1 MPATL
6 LRQTC
11 QVAGL
16 YAGTPEQF
24 LVANFGQGVTQG
36 NRVVFCQG
44 IFGPGAGKNDVVMGP
59 TQVPIGAP
67 VHPTGGGNDVG
78 YDQTAPFAAS
88 ADILWFDV
96 TATEAGSTQVTFRVN
111 DIGVN
116 HGACWAGE
124 YEQIDTSDYGFF
136 DGIDGSLA
144 WNGAAQAIALNRTG
158 GNTCN
163 YTPELSVWMVVF
175 GSGATVSG
183 ANYTQQGYATDG
195 ANVGIAVQDGYFNA
209 VGVYNAAWTLG
220 ASSNYIGA
228 NLTMKTLVFP
238 TPASVRPSGIAIAR
252 SRIHTDIASQR
263 PMRPRWARH

>member
-16 YAGTPEQF
+16 YTGTPEQI
-24 LVANFGQGVTQG
+24 LTANFAQGILAG
-36 NRVVFCQG
+36 NRIVFCQG
-44 IFGPGAGKNDVVMGP
+44 IFGPGAGKNDCRCGP

-78 YDQTAPFAAS
+78 YDQASPFTAS

-96 TATEAGSTQVTFRVN
+96 TATEAGSTAMTFRVN
-111 DIGVN
+111 DTGVN
-116 HGACWAGE
+116 YGACWAGE
-124 YEQIDTSDYGFF
+124 YESIDTSDYGFF
-136 DGIDGSLA
+136 DGIDASLG
-144 WNGAAQAIALNRTG
+144 WNGNGSNLVFARSAGQTA
-158 GNTCN
+158 N

-183 ANYTQQGYATDG
+183 ANYTQQGYVTDG
-195 ANVGIAVQDGYFNA
+195 VNVGLAVQDTYLNA
-209 VGVYNAAWTLG
+209 IGSYTADWSL
-220 ASSNYIGA
+220 SQPSNYIGF

-238 TPASVRPSGIAIAR
+238 SPSIVRGIGPNTRRGSR
-252 SRIHTDIASQR
+252 SA
-263 PMRPRWARH
+263 PC